1 MGKILTRNTQIIASV
16 VAVFLAILLVI
27 KVIGLGDD
35 GGVASSKTSL
45 SDKEVSLDSVLI
57 SINSD
62 KYTMLKADF
71 SVIMA
76 KPSDKKNLE
85 KSMESVR
92 QTVLKYL
99 FSADSKSLH
108 TEKGKE
114 ALKEELIEV
123 LEERFGYDVEA
134 IYFKNFVL
142 VP

>member
-16 VAVFLAILLVI
+16 VAIFLVILLFI
-27 KVIGLGDD
+27 KVIGMGDS
-35 GGVASSKTSL
+35 GTSSVSKGSL
-45 SDKEVSLDSVLI
+45 ANKEVSLDSIVI
-57 SINSD
+57 TINSD

-85 KSMESVR
+85 KSMEAVR
-92 QTVLKYL
+92 QSVLKYL
-99 FSADSKSLH
+99 FSADSRRIH

-114 ALKEELIEV
+114 ALKEGLMEMLK
-123 LEERFGYDVEA
+123 ERFGYDIEA

>member
-1 MGKILTRNTQIIASV
+1 MGKILTRNRQIIASV

-27 KVIGLGDD
+27 KVIGLGSD
-35 GGVASSKTSL
+35 GGVSSSKTSL
-45 SDKEVSLDSVLI
+45 SDKEVSLDSMLI
-57 SINSD
+57 TINSD

-99 FSADSKSLH
+99 FSADSKRLH

-114 ALKEELIEV
+114 ALKEELMEV

>member
-16 VAVFLAILLVI
+16 VAVFFTILLVI

-76 KPSDKKNLE
+76 YSF
-85 KSMESVR
+85 R
-92 QTVLKYL
+92 
-99 FSADSKSLH
+99 
-108 TEKGKE
+108 
-114 ALKEELIEV
+114 
-123 LEERFGYDVEA
+123 
-134 IYFKNFVL
+134 
-142 VP
+142 